1 MNNADTKLGTLA
13 GTVLSVLMTMN
24 MENILETVFL
34 AMVGASTSFLIAVI
48 LKKIFRNKN
57 DS

>member
-1 MNNADTKLGTLA
+1 MNNVDTKLGTLA

-24 MENILETVFL
+24 IENILETVFL

>member
-13 GTVLSVLMTMN
+13 GKVLSVLMTMN

>member
-1 MNNADTKLGTLA
+1 MNNVDTKLGTLA

>member
-1 MNNADTKLGTLA
+1 VNNVDTKLGTLA

-24 MENILETVFL
+24 IENILETVFL

>member
-24 MENILETVFL
+24 IENILETVFL